1 MQKMPEE
8 GSREIK
14 LIKAFK
20 VYEKA
25 KEQYHANELREA
37 AENLKG
43 IVVTFNELEDYSM
56 LSKTYNLMGM
66 VYATTGGVAMEVDCY
81 LKGLECAREHGI
93 LYIELL
99 SLKNLGSYYLKVD
112 DYKHALDFFKESYAG
127 IYHPKLEGDNRT
139 EELKLL
145 LLENMA
151 ISYIK
156 LNQLKKAEHYLQLAR
171 ECTMRNEGSETLDV
185 ILIESILNWKCGEE
199 EKVWGRLKDLETRI
213 KQLTDAVAFMFRIK
227 EYIELLK
234 EMKAMDYWD
243 DILKYAYHKM
253 DKYHS
258 MRVTIIEYYL
268 DYAKTMGLTEEY
280 NHLCQLYVEASLDMK
295 KNNKKEKKQIAD
307 IKIELC
313 EKEKERARAQREKL
327 LMQERAEKD
336 ELTGLGSRYSLGK
349 YGRDLLEKAKEERA
363 PLTIGIVDVDYFKQ
377 YNDTYGHLEGD
388 KCLVK
393 ISDMLKKVMEKAIER
408 GACGRAFRYG
418 GDEIIILLTGIT
430 QDELK
435 KLAEGLLDGMKRLGI
450 KNDNSSV
457 ADMVTLSQ
465 GYYSQI
471 PNDDDTLEDLFKK
484 ADSQLY
490 KVKETT
496 KNNYYMMIGS

>member
-1 MQKMPEE
+1 MHVMPEE

-14 LIKAFK
+14 LKEAFNI
-20 VYEKA
+20 YEKA
-25 KEQYHANELREA
+25 KKQYHANKLREA

-43 IVVTFNELEDYSM
+43 VVVTFDELEDYGM
-56 LSKTYNLMGM
+56 LSKAYNLMGM

-93 LYIELL
+93 LYVELL
-99 SLKNLGSYYLKVD
+99 CLKNLGSYYLKVD
-112 DYKHALDFFKESYAG
+112 DYNHALQFFEESYAR

-151 ISYIK
+151 ISNIK
-156 LNQLKKAEHYLQLAR
+156 LNKFKKAERYLLLAR
-171 ECTMRNEGSETLDV
+171 ECVMRNEGFETLDI

-199 EKVWGRLKDLETRI
+199 EKVWGRLKDLETQI
-213 KQLTDAVAFMFRIK
+213 MQLTDAVAFMFRIK
-227 EYIELLK
+227 EYTELLK
-234 EMKAMDYWD
+234 EMKAMDYWAN
-243 DILKYAYHKM
+243 ILKYAYNKM
-253 DKYHS
+253 EKYHS
-258 MRVTIIEYYL
+258 MRVTIIEYCL
-268 DYAKTMGLTEEY
+268 DYAKTMALSEDY
-280 NHLCQLYVEASLDMK
+280 NNLCQLYVEASIDMI
-295 KNNKKEKKQIAD
+295 KNNKSEKKQIAD

-313 EKEKERARAQREKL
+313 EKEKDRARAQREKL
-327 LMQERAEKD
+327 IMQERAEKD

-349 YGRDLLEKAKEERA
+349 YGRDLLEKAKEERT

-393 ISDMLKKVMEKAIER
+393 ISDMFKKVMEKAIEG

-430 QDELK
+430 QGELT
-435 KLAEGLLDGMKRLGI
+435 KLAEGLLDGMKRLKI

-457 ADMVTLSQ
+457 ADIVTLSQ

-490 KVKETT
+490 KVKKTT